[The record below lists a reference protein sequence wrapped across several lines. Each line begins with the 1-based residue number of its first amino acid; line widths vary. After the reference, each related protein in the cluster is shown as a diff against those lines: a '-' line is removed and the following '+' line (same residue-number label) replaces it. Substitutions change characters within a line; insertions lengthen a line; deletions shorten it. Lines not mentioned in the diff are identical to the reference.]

1 MSSPFPTLSVCIPT
15 WHQNGLGPKFIEDAL
30 ASLVQQTLSNFQVV
44 ISDHSD
50 NDTILEVVDKFRKDL
65 DIKYIR
71 NTNNRGN
78 GPANTNFAIEN
89 ADGDIVKI
97 LFHDDF
103 MSDSRALE
111 LILNEFSS
119 KDVFWVVTGC
129 NHTDAIKSR
138 YWNEM
143 IPYWSMEIFDGVNT
157 ISSPSVM
164 AFRKDTNLRFDE
176 DLVMM
181 MDIDMYYNLYL
192 NHGLPKIL
200 SEILV
205 TNRVHKDALS
215 WQFDWKTEDEK
226 LYLKEKYKI

>member
-1 MSSPFPTLSVCIPT
+1 
-15 WHQNGLGPKFIEDAL
+15 
-30 ASLVQQTLSNFQVV
+30 
-44 ISDHSD
+44 
-50 NDTILEVVDKFRKDL
+50 
-65 DIKYIR
+65 
-71 NTNNRGN
+71 
-78 GPANTNFAIEN
+78 
-89 ADGDIVKI
+89 
-97 LFHDDF
+97 
-103 MSDSRALE
+103 
-111 LILNEFSS
+111 
-119 KDVFWVVTGC
+119 
-129 NHTDAIKSR
+129 
-138 YWNEM
+138 M